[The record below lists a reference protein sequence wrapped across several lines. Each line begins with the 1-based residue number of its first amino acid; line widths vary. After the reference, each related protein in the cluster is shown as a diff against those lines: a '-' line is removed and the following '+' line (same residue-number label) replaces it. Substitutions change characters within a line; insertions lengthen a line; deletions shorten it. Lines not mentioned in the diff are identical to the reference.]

1 MAKKRRKAHK
11 PDEANPAFIMT
22 RLVMIDS
29 VAFWALK
36 PIERAILS
44 VVEIEHMRHGGVENG
59 RLIVTRR
66 QFEKRGIHKDA
77 IAPSLRALE
86 ALGFIEIERGAAGIG
101 DQAQAHRF
109 RLTYVQP
116 NPTDEWRKHHNRDMA
131 RAVAET
137 ARQSA
142 DIRARRL
149 GLRSAQKQIA
159 GPENGTGLVRKA
171 GPATTAKEPKMPS
184 IGPENGTG
192 PGPENGTTI
201 YISVGGGPRPN
212 TDDTPTPP
220 VSLTAP
226 PAPPSP
232 AVLWAEFSPSRPRQ
246 PAPRVGTVSPSK
258 PDAVV
263 IERIDGA
270 YLIGGWRV
278 EIRGQTSRRRA
289 NVLTPPARAS
299 AFAH

>member
-1 MAKKRRKAHK
+1 MAQKRLKRHR

-22 RLVMIDS
+22 RLVMLDS
-29 VAFWALK
+29 VAYWALK
-36 PIERAILS
+36 PIERTILS
-44 VVEIEHMRHGGVENG
+44 VIEIEHMRHGGVENG

-77 IAPSLRALE
+77 IAPSIRALE
-86 ALGFIEIERGAAGIG
+86 ALGFIELDRGAAGVG

-116 NPTDEWRKHHNRDMA
+116 NPSDEWRKHHDPDMA

-159 GPENGTGLVRKA
+159 GPENGTGLVRKT
-171 GPATTAKEPKMPS
+171 GPVTPTKEPKRPS

-201 YISVGGGPRPN
+201 YISGGRGAVPDRGHDPA
-212 TDDTPTPP
+212 
-220 VSLTAP
+220 AP
-226 PAPPSP
+226 PP
-232 AVLWAEFSPSRPRQ
+232 A
-246 PAPRVGTVSPSK
+246 
-258 PDAVV
+258 
-263 IERIDGA
+263 GA
-270 YLIGGWRV
+270 RTNG
-278 EIRGQTSRRRA
+278 A
-289 NVLTPPARAS
+289 KALTPNPTLPSNAQHAGSARLTVDARA
-299 AFAH
+299 ATR